1 MMTQTVV
8 EGGADRM
15 MSILYTS
22 TASPSFDPAHLVDV
36 LLLSRRNNKRIGLSG
51 MLLYRDGVFLQVI
64 EGPAHVLRE
73 RMAIIASDPRHR
85 DVAVLLEEPIAERMF
100 PAWTMGSG
108 DAAGDSAPGLR
119 EAFEDLAAGRDMTAS
134 LPALRGIIRWFQVNA
149 V

>member
-1 MMTQTVV
+1 VVTQTVV
-8 EGGADRM
+8 EGGPNGM
-15 MSILYTS
+15 MSILY
-22 TASPSFDPAHLVDV
+22 ASKAEPSFNPAHLIDL
-36 LLLSRRNNKRIGLSG
+36 LLLSRRNNKRLGLSG
-51 MLLYRDGVFLQVI
+51 MLLYRAGVFLQVI

-85 DVAVLLEEPIAERMF
+85 EVAVLLEEPIAERMF

-108 DAAGDSAPGLR
+108 DAAGESVPGLR

-149 V
+149 L